1 MAVTHLMETVD
12 RADTLVEK
20 DPAQAA
26 AAYLEVLQSSG
37 TYGNARKRSL
47 QEREAAILKLGQ
59 LYRTQRAAKELAAL
73 LNQCRTF
80 LVSLPKAKTSKIANL
95 DIIASFLHCSRT
107 SRTRIA
113 ICFDMFVFLVMQV
126 QGRKEAIAGPGEENT
141 VIGRLFLEPCLQA
154 MFGGDKMYTEAQALI
169 AHMVK
174 DGERLGVKVEMQDQQ
189 LLESR
194 VFHALRNLHKA
205 RASLTS
211 ARRSGNSIERPAVGQ
226 GGKDMQSG
234 ILHGADKEL
243 AALLNQCRTFLVSL
257 PKAKTAKIVRTL
269 IDYFSDIPDS
279 LALQVQVCK
288 EAIDWAAEE
297 KRIFLRQSLETR
309 LAAMYLDHKMYTEAL
324 ALIAQLLKELKR
336 LDDKLVLVD
345 VQLLESR
352 VFHALRNLAK
362 ARASLTSA
370 RTAAN
375 SIYCPPVLQ
384 AGLDMQSGIL
394 HAEDKDFKTGY
405 SYFYETLEGYAS
417 QDDARAVTA
426 LKYLLMSKIM
436 LNAPEDVHS
445 LAQQKVAVRFA
456 NTPEVAAM
464 KAVAVALQHRSL
476 LEFEQALSNFRAQ
489 LTEDPVVRLHL
500 SALYDTLLEQNL
512 LRIIEPYSRVEITHV
527 AQLVKLPLQ
536 QVEQKLSQLILD
548 GKLKGVL
555 DQGACVLIVY
565 EETQTDQTYHDA
577 LETVKKLGTVVDSLY
592 QKAATLS

>member
-20 DPAQAA
+20 EPAQAA
-26 AAYLEVLQSSG
+26 AAYLEVLQSSATG
-37 TYGNARKRSL
+37 EEAVRAK
-47 QEREAAILKLGQ
+47 EAAILKLGQ
-59 LYRTQRAAKELAAL
+59 LYRMQRAAKELAAL
-73 LNQCRTF
+73 L
-80 LVSLPKAKTSKIANL
+80 S
-95 DIIASFLHCSRT
+95 
-107 SRTRIA
+107 
-113 ICFDMFVFLVMQV
+113 
-126 QGRKEAIAGPGEENT
+126 
-141 VIGRLFLEPCLQA
+141 
-154 MFGGDKMYTEAQALI
+154 
-169 AHMVK
+169 
-174 DGERLGVKVEMQDQQ
+174 
-189 LLESR
+189 
-194 VFHALRNLHKA
+194 
-205 RASLTS
+205 
-211 ARRSGNSIERPAVGQ
+211 
-226 GGKDMQSG
+226 
-234 ILHGADKEL
+234 
-243 AALLNQCRTFLVSL
+243 QCRTFLVSL

-394 HAEDKDFKTGY
+394 HAEDKDFKTAY

-456 NTPEVAAM
+456 TTPEVAAM

-592 QKAATLS
+592 QKARRLGQTTLLVSNCC